1 MGVAVMSGR
10 GKQGGK
16 ARTKAKKKKK
26 NRKPTGK
33 PQSAL
38 WIYLLRN
45 PGAMR
50 QCHMPMQTLGGGLT
64 GTPGGSLGLDT
75 GAELGRRATAG
86 ENWGQDQMLHKL
98 PRHPGI

>member
-1 MGVAVMSGR
+1 MGSDTNIQCLTFLLR
-10 GKQGGK
+10 LKTQTY
-16 ARTKAKKKKK
+16 RE
-26 NRKPTGK
+26 

-38 WIYLLRN
+38 WIYLLRD

-86 ENWGQDQMLHKL
+86 ENWGQDQTLHKL